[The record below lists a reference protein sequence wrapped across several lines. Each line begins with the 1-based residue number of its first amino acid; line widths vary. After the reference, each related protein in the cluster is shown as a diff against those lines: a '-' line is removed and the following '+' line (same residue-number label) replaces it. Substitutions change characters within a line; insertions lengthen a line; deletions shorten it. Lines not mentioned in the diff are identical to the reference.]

1 MAVVQ
6 GIKEKLHLPLYD
18 SLSVEPEK
26 QLRDVENTSILKFF
40 VNVQGKTKL
49 ETNLQSA
56 SLLPHYNTF
65 EARAMR
71 VVISDLEPGFPKE
84 PTMKQET
91 GFGVTDDDDNSVF
104 MTSERIG
111 VVNFTTVNAPD
122 AGGTVIP
129 VESITVVDSE
139 AGYVFNLTERNTNL
153 EVVADLKLGLDQLV
167 QLLKEARASVD
178 GFAALSPDE
187 DGVALRGIGLGTTD
201 SGTELTEEAQR
212 VADFGTIFLSIAEIE
227 SFIESL
233 PEKKQ
238 PPKEQLDPNN
248 GSGTLIGK
256 FVYNTVTT
264 LFVGEKIMMQ
274 MPTWFFP
281 AGAGP
286 YSETGKFATHG
297 EPDPMATFR
306 FAEPLFIDKQQNF
319 RVEIEIPDSDSL
331 KKIQQIYGPFSIWV
345 VLDGYMT
352 RDVQ

>member
-6 GIKEKLHLPLYD
+6 GVKEKIQGPIYD
-18 SLSVEPEK
+18 ALSVDPEK
-26 QLRDVENTSILKFF
+26 QLRDVENSSTLKFF

-71 VVISDLEPGFPKE
+71 VVISDLPPEFPEE
-84 PTMKQET
+84 PTMQQEKD
-91 GFGVTDDDDNSVF
+91 FDVTDDDDNSVF
-104 MTSERIG
+104 SDMAGRIG
-111 VVNFTTVNAPD
+111 VVQLTGVLSGTQKFT
-122 AGGTVIP
+122 IL
-129 VESITVVDSE
+129 DSE
-139 AGYVFNLTERNTNL
+139 LGFDPTNASGAFTAK
-153 EVVADLKLGLDQLV
+153 EIVADLELGLDQLV
-167 QLLKEARASVD
+167 QLLKEARESED
-178 GFAALSPDE
+178 GFAALSPDK
-187 DGVALRGIGLGTTD
+187 DGVTLRANSTD
-201 SGTELTEEAQR
+201 ITNVAER
-212 VADFGTIFLSIAEIE
+212 VADFGTIFLSIGEIE

-233 PEKKQ
+233 PEKNQ

-256 FVYNTVTT
+256 FVYSTVTT
-264 LFVGEKIMMQ
+264 LFVGEKIMIQ

-306 FAEPLFIDKQQNF
+306 FAEPIFIDKQQNF
-319 RVEIEIPDSDSL
+319 RVEIEIPDSDTL
-331 KKIQQIYGPFSIWV
+331 KQIQQIYGPFIIWV